1 MICSYCREYWVP
13 KPLEDVHWCWG
24 AQHDDKDFG
33 VRQTIIETVNHP
45 PHYTF
50 GKYEVI
56 DVLEDWF
63 PEEPHLWQVGKYIAR
78 AARKGDE
85 LEDLKK
91 ARWYLERKI
100 KQLESK

>member
-1 MICSYCREYWVP
+1 MVCPYCRVYYP
-13 KPLEDVHWCWG
+13 NYARCNCAG
-24 AQHDDKDFG
+24 A
-33 VRQTIIETVNHP
+33 RQCRESVIKAKTETVNHP

-50 GKYEVI
+50 GRYEVI

-63 PEEPHLWQVGKYIAR
+63 VDEPHLWQVGKYIAR

-91 ARWYLERKI
+91 ARWYLNRKI
-100 KQLESK
+100 EKLEQQKK